1 MKMLRDILEVL
12 SEGTDT
18 SLNLIYCVVDGV
30 SAYFENVKGVEVLSD
45 SVITL
50 KVRGG
55 LVKIKGENLN
65 IRKYIDGDVTVSG
78 KINAVEKY

>member
-1 MKMLRDILEVL
+1 MLRDILEVL